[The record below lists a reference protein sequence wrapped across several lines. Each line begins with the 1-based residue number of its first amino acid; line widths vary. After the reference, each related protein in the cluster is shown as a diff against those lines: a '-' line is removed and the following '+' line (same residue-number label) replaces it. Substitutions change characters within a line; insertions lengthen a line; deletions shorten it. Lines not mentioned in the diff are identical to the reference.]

1 MGPLSFSMQITFS
14 NEAAAAAAVRIINRY
29 GYAASAR
36 GSVVWTDC
44 PPLLAVPA
52 VGRDVGLHHVQ
63 EVKFDAAPGFVHAGA
78 A

>member
-1 MGPLSFSMQITFS
+1 MLSMQITFS

-29 GYAASAR
+29 GYATSVR

-52 VGRDVGLHHVQ
+52 VGRAVGLHQVR
-63 EVKFDAAPGFVHAGA
+63 EVKFDAAPGVVQAGA

>member
-1 MGPLSFSMQITFS
+1 MQITLS
-14 NEAAAAAAVRIINRY
+14 NETAAAATVRIINRY

-36 GSVVWTDC
+36 GLVVWTDC

-52 VGRDVGLHHVQ
+52 VGRGVGLHQVQ
-63 EVKFDAAPGFVHAGA
+63 EVKFDAAPGFVQACA